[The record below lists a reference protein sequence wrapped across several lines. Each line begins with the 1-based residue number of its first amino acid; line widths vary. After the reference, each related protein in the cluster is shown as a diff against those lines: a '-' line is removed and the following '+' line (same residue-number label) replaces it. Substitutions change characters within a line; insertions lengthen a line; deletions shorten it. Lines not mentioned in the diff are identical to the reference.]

1 MTARR
6 RPPPPPIG
14 DENPPTPPPARQPPE
29 PGVSAVE
36 GDAVD
41 LRDVLEEARTDRLDA
56 LLSKK
61 AEDGDGSLLAS
72 MLASGA
78 SGERTTVDTE
88 QVIAGLVKLRRRPVD
103 PMTDYVADGT
113 RILRFIKDAIS
124 HEAAITGLHVQEI
137 LRDVLLGRRQLSSEL
152 LDAHYADLY
161 GHERTAGDR

>member
-14 DENPPTPPPARQPPE
+14 DENPPSPPPPRQPPE
-29 PGVSAVE
+29 PGVFGHLVTNVE
-36 GDAVD
+36 GDA
-41 LRDVLEEARTDRLDA
+41 ADRLDA

-61 AEDGDGSLLAS
+61 AEDGEGSLLAS
-72 MLASGA
+72 MLASNTT
-78 SGERTTVDTE
+78 GEKATVDTE